1 MGLMCHPFKI
11 CMATPSLMPSWEK
24 LYWTTV
30 LSLRDGSIR
39 VRTRVSWADTMVSP
53 TLRGVLYGINGIR
66 TVSLNFPNE
75 MLVVMMSG
83 VFCNKSS

>member
-1 MGLMCHPFKI
+1 
-11 CMATPSLMPSWEK
+11 
-24 LYWTTV
+24 
-30 LSLRDGSIR
+30 
-39 VRTRVSWADTMVSP
+39 MVSP